1 MYTGQTEQPCCLCNH
16 HETVSRLDLP
26 PRAIKLMKN
35 SGSIA
40 WRDVVGTVSIHFCAD
55 DWNLIRDLIT
65 EMQLNPLGRCNV
77 AQASF
82 SIREDFEAV
91 LSDTKPEPD
100 QTAVEER
107 LISTAQKTLAE
118 IDSDPLIEERDHVE
132 ALLTLQTL
140 MKLDVIS
147 STKAFDSSPDPES

>member
-1 MYTGQTEQPCCLCNH
+1 
-16 HETVSRLDLP
+16 
-26 PRAIKLMKN
+26 MKN

-40 WRDVVGTVSIHFCAD
+40 WRDVVGTVSIHFVLMIGISSAILSLRCK
-55 DWNLIRDLIT
+55 
-65 EMQLNPLGRCNV
+65 LNPLGRCNV

-82 SIREDFEAV
+82 SIREDFEAL
-91 LSDTKPEPD
+91 LSDTRPEPD

-118 IDSDPLIEERDHVE
+118 VDSDPLIEERDHVE

-147 STKAFDSSPDPES
+147 STKAFDSSLDPES